1 MRSFVKS
8 VLAFANFYFFI
19 PKNPLSFSFK
29 ARTNARINV
38 RIFIGCLFLV
48 RALKC
53 IDFITK
59 KKYNKYATFYF
70 YNKEFFQSSKM
81 NNT

>member
-1 MRSFVKS
+1 MQKI
-8 VLAFANFYFFI
+8 VLQNVSCFFLI
-19 PKNPLSFSFK
+19 E
-29 ARTNARINV
+29 T
-38 RIFIGCLFLV
+38 
-48 RALKC
+48 LKC